1 MSGRRERPRQDAT
14 EQSTVSESSRKSEAG
29 RSTHSRRGKS
39 RAAESVDGRSAV
51 DGGEASRSGGRGRRD
66 SDGDSSISD
75 ESSVLS
81 SPSNRRHH
89 RPRFD
94 SKASWADSTRF
105 DMGRADS
112 RASELSARDLRL
124 TTSMGSRNRQRSDS
138 RASSR
143 LSQSSRSNRQR
154 NASFVSNF
162 GVNRHRKDSNALST
176 ITEHWN
182 LPDDEFGSPFSE
194 FDAQEQPIRD
204 QLQRGMDIINE
215 HTSKLKDIEDAI
227 TAAMS
232 EVWGYWADP
241 IRLYLHAAER
251 VDVQD
256 LIKTDNELFNKVMT
270 VFAVLCDEISE
281 LKVTVEDNFYPAL
294 IMFGQAAHGNEDE
307 VKPGEDEV
315 FIGRMLPFFQDISN
329 FVDRCN
335 AITINMLHQLASL
348 YQSFQKLWKSTFKL
362 VHLHPVF
369 DALASLLE
377 VMITIDAIVIDN
389 PSIVT
394 AWDKYKRMMQYVR
407 ADPTRY
413 NISVERVKQF
423 ERLLVSLDQ
432 TIMSAQVFQ
441 TCIEQDFEA
450 FISGELGED
459 EDDDEEEDGRS
470 RRTSSDGESRI
481 DIRTNRVF
489 LEEFL
494 HCISARLGQAET
506 AMNTATETYERDNL
520 IGTAGLYVLHRRLMP
535 PNIPADPQL
544 YKRLWETQLKAPAI
558 TICGKISWYMPDFLL
573 KYAPMSS
580 SKLQPA
586 DILQFRR
593 EYLQTLDVAFP
604 KEVAA
609 AKMDL
614 SAWLVRM
621 ESFFQPTTR
630 GMGDPSRTLSIRGNL
645 IIKGLIIAKK
655 VQTMMQALVNLHL
668 TLGIPMPKSVVRPL
682 YTCIEI
688 LKAVEFM
695 FARKNPILAES
706 CSLVLRQVA
715 HSLFAYFR
723 PLKARLEASARF
735 DDTKLD
741 VLAAVTVIEDILHTG
756 ESFSYTRLTILDL
769 ATQIALISPD
779 GSASSVN
786 GENGAVEL
794 KNAEE
799 PIKLIWKMR
808 LLSDFQRRIRS
819 ACDCSFFYWSRE
831 LLHPFMQDLYVQPEQ
846 SSRIQYIVSGFL
858 DAVRLLRGAQHEE
871 DTSVYIKAYA
881 EFIDGVMEEEVV
893 ENLCKDVEND
903 LRLHIHS
910 VHLDHMDAPNPKNED
925 FKVLH
930 RYLDLRPIR
939 LYGKMLDLKQRVTH
953 YLENTFYNLTTV
965 ALHDWK
971 TYGEMRNLAND
982 KYGLTLA
989 DNHLPMGSLDQG
1001 LDILQIMRNIQIFV
1015 ARYNYNLNQQFFL
1028 ERRSDKG
1035 SRHLNS
1041 INIHSIASS
1050 IRTHGMG
1057 IMNTTVNFTYQFLTR
1072 KFDIFSQFLFD
1083 EYIKSYLQR
1092 EKRWYKKHR
1101 DDKNVDNKYPYDR
1114 AFQFNKD
1121 IRKLGI
1127 SDSGKTFLDQFR
1139 MLITEIGN
1147 ALGYVRMVRSA
1158 GMNYCSNAIKFVP
1171 DLNHTHFKF
1180 EAYAGEG
1187 VKELRDEESGD
1198 LIDPEIVGA
1207 KLAKESIVAARN
1219 LDSVISNLAKN
1230 FSENNDYFKVL
1241 VKVFQDVASSD
1252 GQKHLANFAYIVPAL
1267 TINFVETMVQ
1277 AKDLMYKNTRR
1288 RESYFTDDGFAI
1300 GIAYILAILDQG
1312 EMFDALHWFEGVTL
1326 KYQEEEAAYNQKQAE
1341 RDARKKEQAAR
1352 KQKETTAELIDD
1364 EEEVHTLQMTAKRIE
1379 LNRREFD
1386 LLDWSLNGARI
1397 FFKD

>member
-1 MSGRRERPRQDAT
+1 M
-14 EQSTVSESSRKSEAG
+14 SESAKKKKS
-29 RSTHSRRGKS
+29 SKDVDDDVKS
-39 RAAESVDGRSAV
+39 R
-51 DGGEASRSGGRGRRD
+51 
-66 SDGDSSISD
+66 SSISSSLSD

-81 SPSNRRHH
+81 SPSQRNHQ

-112 RASELSARDLRL
+112 RASDVSARDLRL
-124 TTSMGSRNRQRSDS
+124 TGFGGRASSSHNRQRSDS
-138 RASSR
+138 RASR
-143 LSQSSRSNRQR
+143 LSRTSSRSSMSGATRSRQS
-154 NASFVSNF
+154 SFVSNF
-162 GVNRHRKDSNALST
+162 GVTKGKKRKDSNALST
-176 ITEHWN
+176 ITENWN
-182 LPDDEFGSPFSE
+182 LADEQFGSPFSE
-194 FDAQEQPIRD
+194 FDAQEQPIREE
-204 QLQRGMDIINE
+204 LQRGLAIIND
-215 HTSKLKDIEDAI
+215 HTTKLKEIEDAI

-241 IRLYLHAAER
+241 IQLYLHPAER

-256 LIKTDNELFNKVMT
+256 LIKTDNELFNKVLT
-270 VFAVLCDEISE
+270 VFSVLCDEISE

-294 IMFGQAAHGNEDE
+294 IMFGQARHGEEGE
-307 VKPGEDEV
+307 VKGGEDEV
-315 FIGRMLPFFQDISN
+315 HIGRMLAFFQDISN

-335 AITINMLHQLASL
+335 AITINMIHQLASL

-389 PSIVT
+389 PNIITS
-394 AWDKYKRMMQYVR
+394 WDKYKRMMQYVR
-407 ADPTRY
+407 SDPPRY
-413 NISVERVKQF
+413 NVTVEKVKQF
-423 ERLLVSLDQ
+423 ERFLVSLDQ

-441 TCIEQDFEA
+441 SCIEQDFEV
-450 FISGELGED
+450 FSGGDVAEDD
-459 EDDDEEEDGRS
+459 EDPDGSDSERGG
-470 RRTSSDGESRI
+470 RRASSSGGESRI

-489 LEEFL
+489 LEEFV
-494 HCISARLGQAET
+494 HCISTRLGIAEGAIT
-506 AMNTATETYERDNL
+506 SATETFERNDL
-520 IGTAGLYVLHRRLMP
+520 VGTAGLYVLLRRLQP
-535 PNIPADPQL
+535 SNVPADPVL
-544 YKRLWETQLKAPAI
+544 YKRLWETQTKAPCV
-558 TICGKISWYMPDFLL
+558 TICGKIMWYMPDFLL
-573 KYAPMSS
+573 KYSPMT
-580 SKLQPA
+580 SKKLHPT
-586 DILQFRR
+586 DIVQFRR
-593 EYLQTLDVAFP
+593 EYLHSLDDAFP
-604 KEVAA
+604 ADVTT
-609 AKMDL
+609 AKLEL

-630 GMGDPSRTLSIRGNL
+630 GMGDASRTLSIRGNL
-645 IIKGLIIAKK
+645 ILKGLILAKR
-655 VQTMMQALVNLHL
+655 VQTMMHTLVNLHL
-668 TLGIPMPKSVVRPL
+668 SLQIPMPKRVVRPL

-688 LKAVEFM
+688 LQAVEFM

-706 CSLVLRQVA
+706 SSHLLRQVA
-715 HSLFAYFR
+715 HSLFSFFR
-723 PLKARLEASARF
+723 PLKAHLEASKKF
-735 DDTKLD
+735 D
-741 VLAAVTVIEDILHTG
+741 VLAAVTVLEDILNSG
-756 ESFSYTRLTILDL
+756 ESFSYTRITVLDL
-769 ATQIALISPD
+769 AAQIAMISPD
-779 GSASSVN
+779 NGSAASEKGSDLDATVPMGLKDA
-786 GENGAVEL
+786 GEPV
-794 KNAEE
+794 
-799 PIKLIWKMR
+799 KLIWKLR
-808 LLSDFQRRIRS
+808 LLSDFQRKIRG

-831 LLHPFMQDLYVQPEQ
+831 LLHPFLADLYNQPEQ
-846 SSRIQYIVSGFL
+846 ANRIQYVVGGFL
-858 DAVRLLRGAQHEE
+858 DAIKLLRGAQHETDNE
-871 DTSVYIKAYA
+871 LYVNAYA
-881 EFIDGVMEEEVV
+881 EFIESVLEEEIV

-903 LRLHIHS
+903 LRLHVHS
-910 VHLDHMDAPNPKNED
+910 VHLDHLDAPNPKSAD

-930 RYLDLRPIR
+930 YYLDLRPIR
-939 LYGKMLDLKQRVTH
+939 LHGKTLDLRQHVTH
-953 YLENTFYNLTTV
+953 YLESMFYNLTTV

-982 KYGLTLA
+982 KYGLSLA

-1057 IMNTTVNFTYQFLTR
+1057 IMNTTVNFTYQFLTK

-1101 DDKNVDNKYPYDR
+1101 DDKEVDNKYPFDR

-1121 IRKLGI
+1121 IRKLGV

-1147 ALGYVRMVRSA
+1147 TLGYVRMVRSA

-1180 EAYAGEG
+1180 EAYAGDG
-1187 VKELRDEESGD
+1187 VAEEKNEETGKVLQD
-1198 LIDPEIVGA
+1198 EIVGA
-1207 KLAKESIVAARN
+1207 KLSRETVVAARN
-1219 LDSVISNLAKN
+1219 LDSVISTLAKN

-1241 VKVFQDVASSD
+1241 VKVFQDVTASD
-1252 GQKHLANFAYIVPAL
+1252 EQKHLVNFYTILPAL
-1267 TINFVETMVQ
+1267 TINYVETTVQ

-1288 RESYFTDDGFAI
+1288 RESYFSDDGFAI
-1300 GIAYILAILDQG
+1300 GVAYILAILDQG
-1312 EMFDALHWFEGVTL
+1312 EQFDALHWFEEVVR
-1326 KYQEEEAAYNQKQAE
+1326 KYKVEEEAYNEKQAE
-1341 RDARKKEQAAR
+1341 REARKREQATK

-1364 EEEVHTLQMTAKRIE
+1364 EEEVHTLQLTAKRIE